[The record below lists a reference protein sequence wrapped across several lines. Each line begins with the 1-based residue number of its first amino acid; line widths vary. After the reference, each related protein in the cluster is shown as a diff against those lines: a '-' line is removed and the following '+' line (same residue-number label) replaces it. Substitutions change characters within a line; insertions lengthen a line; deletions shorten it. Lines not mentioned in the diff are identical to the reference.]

1 MMRRQV
7 ACFLAAAITLA
18 ALGACASG
26 PAEDDFDGGPRCADC
41 ELAEVRRVVDG
52 DTLVTSA
59 GRVRLYGVDAP
70 EVGERCAD
78 GATERLQRMAGEEV
92 RLEDGP
98 RVEDTFAR
106 RLAYVYRE
114 DGRSIDAALVWGG
127 FALAWTADGQ
137 HREELAEL
145 EQDARAAGRGCLW

>member
-1 MMRRQV
+1 MIRRQL
-7 ACFLAAAITLA
+7 ASFLAAAIALA
-18 ALGACASG
+18 ALGACVSG
-26 PAEDDFDGGPRCADC
+26 PSVDDFDGGPRCADC

-70 EVGERCAD
+70 EVGDSCGD
-78 GATERLQRMAGEEV
+78 DATERLRRLAGEEV
-92 RLEDGP
+92 RLEDAP
-98 RVEDTFAR
+98 RLEDTFGR

-114 DGRSIDAALVWGG
+114 DGRSIDAALVWSGY
-127 FALAWTADGQ
+127 AVAWRADGQ

-145 EQDARAAGRGCLW
+145 ERDARAAGRGCLW